1 MATIANTTF
10 AANFTVNPREI
21 DFVTRFG
28 RNWEA
33 LRDIIGISRPI
44 RKEAGAVLKT
54 KKATVSLQSG
64 AVAEGDEIPYS
75 EAHVVETILGE
86 MSLEK
91 YKKGVT
97 AEAIKTYGYETAIGR
112 TDDAF
117 LDELQ
122 MLVMGKF
129 YTFANS
135 GELTN
140 IQTAYQ
146 PALAMAKG
154 LVVNKW
160 KKMHRNATEVVAFAN
175 VLDVYEYLG
184 AASITVQ
191 TQFGFNYIKDF
202 MGINTIFLCSDDE
215 VARGRIIATPVDNMV
230 LYYVDPA
237 MSDFARAGLNYT
249 VDGETNLIG
258 FHTEG
263 DYNRAI
269 SNSYALMGMTLF
281 AEYID
286 GIAVVE
292 VEASGSLGAITV
304 GSAAGDAI
312 GETKLTITEDLIQ
325 GARLFYKAASGTAP
339 AAPTYKA
346 VLDSTWKEFDEG
358 ASVAATNGYAVRVVE
373 CNGSG
378 QAISSGTATVVAKTS

>member
-1 MATIANTTF
+1 MT
-10 AANFTVNPREI
+10 
-21 DFVTRFG
+21 
-28 RNWEA
+28 
-33 LRDIIGISRPI
+33 
-44 RKEAGAVLKT
+44 
-54 KKATVSLQSG
+54 
-64 AVAEGDEIPYS
+64 EGDEIPYS
-75 EAHVVETILGE
+75 AAHVVESIIGE

-97 AEAIKTYGYETAIGR
+97 AEAIKAYGYDVAIAR

-122 MLVMGKF
+122 MNVMGKF

-140 IQTAYQ
+140 IQTTYQ
-146 PALAMAKG
+146 SALAMAKG

-160 KKMHRNATEVVAFAN
+160 KKMHRSATEVVAFAN

-184 AASITVQ
+184 AASISVQ
-191 TQFGFNYIKDF
+191 NRFGFNYIKDF
-202 MGINTIFLCSDDE
+202 MGINTIFLCSDEE
-215 VARGRIIATPVDNMV
+215 VARGRVIATPVDNMV
-230 LYYVDPA
+230 LYYVDPS

-292 VEASGSLGAITV
+292 VEASGSLGSITV
-304 GSAAGDAI
+304 GSAQGDAA
-312 GETKLTITEDLIQ
+312 GQTKLSVTEDLIQ
-325 GARLFYKAASGTAP
+325 GARLFYKAASGSAP
-339 AAPTYKA
+339 SAPSYKA
-346 VLDSTWKEFDEG
+346 ELDNTWTEFAEG
-358 ASVAATNGYAVRVVE
+358 ENVTITNGYYVRVVE

-378 QAISSGTATVVAKTS
+378 QAINSGTATVVAHA

>member
-54 KKATVSLQSG
+54 KKATVSLAAG
-64 AVAEGDEIPYS
+64 NVAEGDEIPYS

-184 AASITVQ
+184 GASITVQ
-191 TQFGFNYIKDF
+191 NQFGFQYI
-202 MGINTIFLCSDDE
+202 
-215 VARGRIIATPVDNMV
+215 
-230 LYYVDPA
+230 
-237 MSDFARAGLNYT
+237 
-249 VDGETNLIG
+249 
-258 FHTEG
+258 
-263 DYNRAI
+263 
-269 SNSYALMGMTLF
+269 
-281 AEYID
+281 
-286 GIAVVE
+286 
-292 VEASGSLGAITV
+292 
-304 GSAAGDAI
+304 
-312 GETKLTITEDLIQ
+312 
-325 GARLFYKAASGTAP
+325 
-339 AAPTYKA
+339 
-346 VLDSTWKEFDEG
+346 
-358 ASVAATNGYAVRVVE
+358 
-373 CNGSG
+373 
-378 QAISSGTATVVAKTS
+378 

>member
-1 MATIANTTF
+1 MATLANTTF

-54 KKATVSLQSG
+54 KKASVTLAAG
-64 AVAEGDEIPYS
+64 NVAEGDEIPYS
-75 EAHVVETILGE
+75 EAHVVEEIIGE

-122 MLVMGKF
+122 MLVMAKF
-129 YTFANS
+129 YTFANG

-140 IQTAYQ
+140 VQATYQ
-146 PALAMAKG
+146 SALAMAKG

-160 KKMHRNATEVVAFAN
+160 KTMHRNATEVVAFAN

-184 AASITVQ
+184 GASISVQ
-191 TQFGFNYIKDF
+191 TQFGFQYIKDF

-237 MSDFARAGLNYT
+237 MSDFAMAGLNYT

-292 VEASGSLGAITV
+292 LGSSGGSLGAITV
-304 GSAAGDAI
+304 ASAAGDAV
-312 GETKLTITEDLIQ
+312 GGTKLTITGASAQ

-339 AAPTYKA
+339 SAPAYLA
-346 VLDSTWKEFDEG
+346 VPDATWVEFKSGDE
-358 ASVAATNGYAVRVVE
+358 VAITNGYKVAVIE
-373 CNGSG
+373 TNGSG
-378 QAISSGTATVVAKTS
+378 QSLATGSATVVAKT

>member
-1 MATIANTTF
+1 
-10 AANFTVNPREI
+10 
-21 DFVTRFG
+21 
-28 RNWEA
+28 
-33 LRDIIGISRPI
+33 
-44 RKEAGAVLKT
+44 
-54 KKATVSLQSG
+54 
-64 AVAEGDEIPYS
+64 
-75 EAHVVETILGE
+75 
-86 MSLEK
+86 
-91 YKKGVT
+91 
-97 AEAIKTYGYETAIGR
+97 
-112 TDDAF
+112 
-117 LDELQ
+117 
-122 MLVMGKF
+122 
-129 YTFANS
+129 
-135 GELTN
+135 
-140 IQTAYQ
+140 
-146 PALAMAKG
+146 
-154 LVVNKW
+154 
-160 KKMHRNATEVVAFAN
+160 MHRNATEVVAFAN

-184 AASITVQ
+184 GASITVQ
-191 TQFGFNYIKDF
+191 NQFGFNYIKDF

-292 VEASGSLGAITV
+292 VEASGSLGAITI
-304 GSAAGDAI
+304 GSAAGDAV
-312 GETKLTITEDLIQ
+312 GETKLTVTEDLIQ

-339 AAPTYKA
+339 NAPAYKA

-378 QAISSGTATVVAKTS
+378 QAIASGTATVVAKT

>member
-1 MATIANTTF
+1 MAVISNTTV
-10 AANFTVNPREI
+10 AANYTVNPREI
-21 DFVTRFG
+21 DFVSRFG

-33 LRDIIGISRPI
+33 LLDIIGISRPI

-54 KKATVSLQSG
+54 RKASVALQSG
-64 AVAEGDEIPYS
+64 VVTEGDEIPYS
-75 EAHVVETILGE
+75 AATVVESIIGE
-86 MSLEK
+86 MGLEK
-91 YKKGVT
+91 FKKGVT
-97 AEAIKTYGYETAIGR
+97 AEAIKAYGYDVAIAR

-122 MLVMGKF
+122 MNVMGKF
-129 YTFANS
+129 YTFANT

-140 IQTAYQ
+140 IQTTYQ
-146 PALAMAKG
+146 SALAMAKG

-160 KKMHRNATEVVAFAN
+160 KKMHRSATEVVAFAN

-191 TQFGFNYIKDF
+191 NQFGFNYIKDF

-215 VARGRIIATPVDNMV
+215 VARGRVIATPVDNMV
-230 LYYVDPA
+230 LYYVDPS

-286 GIAVVE
+286 GIAVIE
-292 VEASGSLGAITV
+292 VEASGSLGSITV
-304 GSAAGDAI
+304 SSAQGDAAGQ
-312 GETKLTITEDLIQ
+312 TKLSVSEDLIQ

-339 AAPTYKA
+339 SAPSYKA
-346 VLDSTWKEFDEG
+346 VLDNTWTEFEEG
-358 ASVAATNGYAVRVVE
+358 ANVTIANGYKVRVVE

-378 QAISSGTATVVAKTS
+378 QAIASGDATVVAHA

>member
-1 MATIANTTF
+1 MAVISNTTL
-10 AANFTVNPREI
+10 AANIQVNPREI

-28 RNWEA
+28 RNWQA
-33 LRDIIGISRPI
+33 LLDIIGISRPI
-44 RKEAGAVLKT
+44 RKEAGAVLKV
-54 KKATVSLQSG
+54 KKASVALQSG
-64 AVAEGDEIPYS
+64 AVVEGDEIPYS
-75 EAHVVETILGE
+75 LANVVEQSIGE

-97 AEAIKTYGYETAIGR
+97 AEAIKAYGYDVAIGK

-129 YTFANS
+129 YTFANT
-135 GELTN
+135 GALTN
-140 IQTAYQ
+140 IQTGYQ
-146 PALAMAKG
+146 AALAMAKG
-154 LVVNKW
+154 LVVNKF
-160 KKMHRNATEVVAFAN
+160 KKMHRSATEVVAFAN

-184 AASITVQ
+184 SANITVQ
-191 TQFGFNYIKDF
+191 NQFGFNYIKDF

-215 VARGRIIATPVDNMV
+215 VARGRVIATPVDNMV
-230 LYYVDPA
+230 MYYVDPS

-258 FHTEG
+258 FHTEA

-269 SNSYALMGMTLF
+269 SNSYALMGIYLF
-281 AEYID
+281 AEYLD
-286 GIAVVE
+286 GIAVVD
-292 VEASGSLGAITV
+292 VEASGSLGSITV
-304 GSAAGDAI
+304 GSAAGDAV
-312 GETKLTITEDLIQ
+312 GETKLTVTEDLIQ

-339 AAPTYKA
+339 NAPAYKA
-346 VLDSTWKEFDEG
+346 VLDATWKEFDEG
-358 ASVAATNGYAVRVVE
+358 ASVVATNGYAVRVVE

-378 QAISSGTATVVAKTS
+378 QAIASGTATVVAKT